1 MNIILKMKWINEK
14 ENLDFL
20 INQEH
25 VSYEEI
31 GRRYNCTGAAV
42 KKAAKRLGINI
53 PERRKINPKETFQRG
68 TVKKGICKNC
78 GKEFVLYTGSY
89 GLFCSL
95 KCFHEHK
102 HKETYKLILKG
113 DESIMRGNYSPNSFK
128 KDIIEEQNNV
138 CAICG
143 CKQIHNG
150 KPLVF
155 VLDHIDGDASNN
167 RRENLRCVCPNC
179 DSQLDTYKSKNKK
192 SSRHYYRYGGY
203 KDKNP

>member
-1 MNIILKMKWINEK
+1 MKWINEK

-42 KKAAKRLGINI
+42 KRAAERLGLNI
-53 PERRKINPKETFQRG
+53 PQRRKVNPNETFRRG
-68 TVKKGICKNC
+68 TAKTGICKNC
-78 GKEFVLYTGSY
+78 GKEIVLYKSTN
-89 GLFCSL
+89 GLFCST
-95 KCFHEHK
+95 KCFHEYK
-102 HKETYKLILKG
+102 HKEKYELILNG
-113 DESIMRGNYSPNSFK
+113 DETIMRANYSPKNFK
-128 KDIIEEQNNV
+128 ADILDEQNGV

-143 CKQIHNG
+143 RPQEHNG

-167 RRENLRCVCPNC
+167 RRENLRCICPNC

-192 SSRHYYRYGGY
+192 SSRNYYRYGGY
-203 KDKNP
+203 KDKNLK

>member
-1 MNIILKMKWINEK
+1 MKWINEK

-31 GRRYNCTGAAV
+31 GRRYNCTGTAV
-42 KKAAKRLGINI
+42 KRAAERLGLNI
-53 PERRKINPKETFQRG
+53 PQRRKVNPNETFRRG
-68 TVKKGICKNC
+68 TAKTGICKNC
-78 GKEFVLYTGSY
+78 GKEIVLYKSTN
-89 GLFCSL
+89 GLFCST
-95 KCFHEHK
+95 KCFHTYK
-102 HKETYKLILKG
+102 HKENYKRILNG
-113 DESIMRGNYSPNSFK
+113 DETIMRANYSPKNFK
-128 KDIIEEQNNV
+128 ADILDEQNGV

-143 CKQIHNG
+143 CPQEHNG

-155 VLDHIDGDASNN
+155 VLDHIDGDVSNN

-192 SSRHYYRYGGY
+192 SSRNYYRYGGY

>member
-1 MNIILKMKWINEK
+1 MKWINEK

-31 GRRYNCTGAAV
+31 GRRYDCTGAAV
-42 KKAAKRLGINI
+42 KRAAERLGLNI
-53 PERRKINPKETFQRG
+53 PQRRKVNPNETFRRG
-68 TVKKGICKNC
+68 TAKTGICKNC
-78 GKEFVLYTGSY
+78 GKEIVLYKSTN
-89 GLFCSL
+89 GLFCST
-95 KCFHEHK
+95 KCFHAYK
-102 HKETYKLILKG
+102 HKENYKRILNG
-113 DESIMRGNYSPNSFK
+113 DDTIMRANYSPKNFK
-128 KDIIEEQNNV
+128 ADIIDEQNGV

-143 CKQIHNG
+143 SEQIHNG

-167 RRENLRCVCPNC
+167 RRENLRCICPNC

-192 SSRHYYRYGGY
+192 SSRNYYRYGGY
-203 KDKNP
+203 KNKKP